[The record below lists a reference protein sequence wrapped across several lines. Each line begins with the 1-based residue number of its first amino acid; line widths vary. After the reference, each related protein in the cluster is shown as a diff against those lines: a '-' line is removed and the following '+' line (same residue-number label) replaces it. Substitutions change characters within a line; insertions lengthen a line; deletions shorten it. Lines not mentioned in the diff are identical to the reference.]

1 MPDPKL
7 EDLKS
12 SRIFYLSIL
21 NVFFKLVFLKV
32 KPDCLSSIMY
42 CAEKEESK
50 PVTRTFESE
59 LPPAVFLT
67 DYISALSN
75 VETGNIKIYIKII

>member
-1 MPDPKL
+1 
-7 EDLKS
+7 
-12 SRIFYLSIL
+12 
-21 NVFFKLVFLKV
+21 
-32 KPDCLSSIMY
+32 MY